1 MAQKILIWTCVCV
14 FVSTSIIT
22 LLGIINKIKIDR
34 SYLNKLFV
42 ALILEVVAI
51 SVLAF
56 KDSFNTEAKTDFV
69 KITMPDPGLDY
80 YTATSNELS
89 VKGAY
94 MMLEEHS
101 IHGYIR
107 VKDKIN
113 TLTNISANKNVFLY
127 SLHNTDLA
135 INEKAIIKVTVTE
148 NNKVVAED
156 SVIVSIH

>member
-22 LLGIINKIKIDR
+22 LLGIINKIKIDK
-34 SYLNKLFV
+34 SYLSKLFI

-51 SVLAF
+51 GVLAF

-80 YTATSNELS
+80 YTATSNTLS
-89 VKGAY
+89 IKGAY
-94 MMLEEHS
+94 MMLQGHS

-113 TLTNISANKNVFLY
+113 TLTNISASKNVFLY
-127 SLHNTDLA
+127 SLHNTDLVV
-135 INEKAIIKVTVTE
+135 NEKAIIKVTVKE
-148 NNKVVAED
+148 NNKVLSED
-156 SVIVSIH
+156 SIIVSVY